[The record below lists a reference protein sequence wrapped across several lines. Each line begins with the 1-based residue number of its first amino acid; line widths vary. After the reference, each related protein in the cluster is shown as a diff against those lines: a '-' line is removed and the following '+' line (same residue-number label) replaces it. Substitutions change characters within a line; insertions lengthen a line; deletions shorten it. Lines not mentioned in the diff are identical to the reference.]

1 MGVTPVV
8 HHAFL
13 LLAVA
18 TTVAMHTTY
27 MASTVTQRTDAAR
40 AAVASMRVR
49 QPDVPRPPG
58 PNALAAALTMVSGH
72 RSPHE
77 FFAALAAR
85 HQPLVYVP
93 LGGENVYVLFSPEAI
108 WDVFV
113 TNGRHTRKSL
123 GLQMTRPLLGE
134 GLLTADGATHLRH
147 RRAIQPLFH
156 NRRIEGYVEDMVAAA
171 QVTDGQWSDGH
182 RIDLAETMSELTLD
196 VIGRTIFG
204 VELRGEA
211 PEVAAALETVL
222 SGFARGIGPWSSPLS
237 RVPTARRRREIQAIE
252 DLDAI
257 VDDMITRRRFETA
270 QGRAGTDLLT
280 LLLDATDEDGK
291 PAFTS
296 EEVRDEAMTLV
307 LAGHETTAL
316 ALTWSWN
323 LLSHNPEVRAWLE
336 DELDALPDRPLV
348 AGDLPTLPRTYAV
361 VAESMRLHPPAWIL
375 GRWLDTDLR
384 VAGWDL
390 PRGSVVLASQFALHR
405 DPRFWAGAGRFHPE
419 RWLDAQGRFD
429 ERAPRVP
436 RGVWFPFGFAT
447 RRCIGE
453 HFAWTEAVTLLA
465 TLARRWHLDVGSE
478 PEPPMMSAITLRPAV
493 PLPTT
498 VRARP

>member
-1 MGVTPVV
+1 
-8 HHAFL
+8 
-13 LLAVA
+13 
-18 TTVAMHTTY
+18 

-49 QPDVPRPPG
+49 QPDVARPPG
-58 PNALAAALTMVSGH
+58 PHGLAAALTMVSGQ
-72 RSPHE
+72 RPPHE

-156 NRRIEGYVEDMVAAA
+156 NRRIEGYVDEMVSAAELTDR
-171 QVTDGQWSDGH
+171 QWTDGQH
-182 RIDLAETMSELTLD
+182 IDLAEAMSELTLD

-204 VELRGEA
+204 LDLRGEA
-211 PEVAAALETVL
+211 PDVAAALETVL

-237 RVPTARRRREIQAIE
+237 RVPTARRRREIRAIE

-257 VDDMITRRRFETA
+257 VGDMIARREQEIAR
-270 QGRAGTDLLT
+270 GSAGADLLT
-280 LLLDATDEDGK
+280 LLMEATGDDGK
-291 PAFTS
+291 PVFTS
-296 EEVRDEAMTLV
+296 DEVRDEAMTLV

-323 LLSHNPEVRAWLE
+323 LLSHNPDVRSWLE
-336 DELDALPDRPLV
+336 EEIDALPQRPLV
-348 AGDLPTLPRTYAV
+348 AGDLPALPRTYAV

-375 GRWLDTDLR
+375 GRWLATDLR

-405 DPRFWAGAGRFHPE
+405 DKRFWTQADRFHPQ

-436 RGVWFPFGFAT
+436 RGAWFPFGFAT

-453 HFAWTEAVTLLA
+453 HFAWTEAVALLA
-465 TLARRWHLDVGSE
+465 TLARRWHLEVASE

-498 VRARP
+498 VRARR